1 MANRLAFLARPK
13 LIILILLAVMCL
25 LVPVEAQHGS
35 GGGHSAGGH
44 FGGGHS
50 SRGHTGGGG
59 STGAR
64 HLGWLHFGFGNRS
77 ARRAGGLGAV
87 GAPDASRQPPELVRG
102 TTPVRAVPS
111 ASIQQVPPRSLPVL
125 FPARFA
131 RNSFFF
137 SSQFRHHPR
146 FFFGCFRRFP
156 TSGCFFNGLTQMCFF
171 EPALSLVSF
180 SAAFDSFPPGF
191 GFDGNSK
198 DIADDLN
205 SLGTMQPGI
214 AASLPTASAVD
225 TDTSALT
232 DDYSPTEA
240 VGKGFFLL
248 VLKNGSNHA
257 VTDYWLADGYLEY
270 VSLDSAR
277 SHIPLE
283 ALDLQKTVLANSR
296 RGLPFVLRSAPEDE
310 R

>member
-13 LIILILLAVMCL
+13 LMILILLAVMCL

-87 GAPDASRQPPELVRG
+87 GAADASRQPPEVVKG
-102 TTPVRAVPS
+102 ATPVRAVS
-111 ASIQQVPPRSLPVL
+111 MASIQPVPLRSFPVL
-125 FPARFA
+125 FPARFVG
-131 RNSFFF
+131 NSSFF
-137 SSQFRHHPR
+137 SSRFRHHPR

-156 TSGCFFNGLTQMCFF
+156 ASGCFFNGLTQVCFF
-171 EPALSLVSF
+171 EPALSLLSF

-191 GFDGNSK
+191 GFDGNSLG
-198 DIADDLN
+198 IADDLN
-205 SLGTMQPGI
+205 SLDTMQPVI
-214 AASLPTASAVD
+214 AGNPSTASPVD
-225 TDTSALT
+225 TGISAPA

-248 VLKNGSNHA
+248 VLKNGNNHA

-270 VSLDSAR
+270 VSLDSTR
-277 SHIPLE
+277 SHVPLE
-283 ALDLQKTVLANSR
+283 ALDLQETVVENSR
-296 RGLPFVLRSAPEDE
+296 RGLPFVLRSAPAGE